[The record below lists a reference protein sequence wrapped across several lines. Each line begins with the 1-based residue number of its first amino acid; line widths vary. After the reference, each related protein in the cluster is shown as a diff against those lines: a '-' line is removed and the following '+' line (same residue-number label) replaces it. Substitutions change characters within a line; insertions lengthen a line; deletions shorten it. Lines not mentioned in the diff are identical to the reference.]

1 VSQPPP
7 YRNQARSV
15 GRSPGWLTRTPR
27 ATAPLLSAA
36 GAARRALGVA
46 AAAAAAGAKG
56 RPASLTLAARAAAA
70 GGWSSLEEACAAQ
83 AAAVG
88 TAAARHGTESEQVRT
103 RLSLA
108 RTLCSQAT
116 RVTTHN
122 NRFWLGQLAELVQEL
137 GGMCGVWETVGKD
150 ARSLAKQALRPW
162 SERWSQMLVDAASED
177 RSASRQKYDG
187 HKRAARAAQGQR
199 KVEM

>member
-88 TAAARHGTESEQVRT
+88 TAAARHGTESEQVR
-103 RLSLA
+103 LGCHWHA
-108 RTLCSQAT
+108 RCARKPRASQL
-116 RVTTHN
+116 TT
-122 NRFWLGQLAELVQEL
+122 
-137 GGMCGVWETVGKD
+137 TVFGW
-150 ARSLAKQALRPW
+150 ASWRS
-162 SERWSQMLVDAASED
+162 
-177 RSASRQKYDG
+177 
-187 HKRAARAAQGQR
+187 
-199 KVEM
+199 